1 MQTLHRF
8 VIVGGLASIVIAL
21 VLGLT
26 LSSVFAQHDTP
37 ENAGQQAITATETPK
52 APVTIDPQIAA
63 AIDKAVASNAT
74 AHQTWA
80 LALGAA
86 LSAGAG
92 CLGAAYAVG
101 KVGAAVM
108 GAASEKPE
116 LLTRALVFVALGEGI
131 AILGM
136 VIAVL
141 LYTKL
146 PAVV

>member
-1 MQTLHRF
+1 MHTLHRF
-8 VIVGGLASIVIAL
+8 VIVGGMISIVIAL
-21 VLGLT
+21 VLGLSIDT
-26 LSSVFAQHDTP
+26 AFA
-37 ENAGQQAITATETPK
+37 ENSNDEGN
-52 APVTIDPQIAA
+52 
-63 AIDKAVASNAT
+63 AVASAQ

-141 LYTKL
+141 LIQQM
-146 PAVV
+146 PG